1 MTNLD
6 TLADERQR
14 IKTDERKLLGALA
27 EARSKL
33 DKTRT
38 ELQESRKTRDEL
50 NETVRALKKTRDN
63 LRDKARQN
71 ITKLKTLQKTAPKL
85 LQSVTA
91 EHELQQLEWQ
101 VQSAPLGKEE
111 EKRLMIKIRALEI
124 QVTASKK
131 ILRLRD
137 DVTND
142 NKEADALHAKVQE
155 LAEESQKHHE
165 EIVILSERFE
175 ALKIKQEDVR
185 KSLSQLRGEYKDTDE
200 KYQVVRKS
208 IDLADKM
215 TQRQKEETHKQ
226 NLKEAAKKKL
236 SQGEK
241 LSLHELGAL
250 YEDEE

>member
-85 LQSVTA
+85 LQSVTS

-101 VQSAPLGKEE
+101 GQSPPLSKKE
-111 EKRLMIKIRALEI
+111 EKRLMIKNPAPEI
-124 QVTASKK
+124 QGTPAKK
-131 ILRLRD
+131 NLRLRED
-137 DVTND
+137 ATK
-142 NKEADALHAKVQE
+142 NKK
-155 LAEESQKHHE
+155 
-165 EIVILSERFE
+165 
-175 ALKIKQEDVR
+175 
-185 KSLSQLRGEYKDTDE
+185 
-200 KYQVVRKS
+200 
-208 IDLADKM
+208 
-215 TQRQKEETHKQ
+215 KEEEH
-226 NLKEAAKKKL
+226 
-236 SQGEK
+236 
-241 LSLHELGAL
+241 
-250 YEDEE
+250 

>member
-14 IKTDERKLLGALA
+14 IKTDERKLLATLA
-27 EARSKL
+27 EARDKL
-33 DKTRT
+33 DKTRN
-38 ELQESRKTRDEL
+38 ELQESRKIRDDL

-63 LRDKARQN
+63 HRDKARQN
-71 ITKLKTLQKTAPKL
+71 ITKLKTLQKTSPKTL
-85 LQSVTA
+85 AAVTA

-101 VQSAPLGKEE
+101 VQSAPLSRDE
-111 EKRLMIKIRALEI
+111 EKRMMLKIRALEI
-124 QVTASKK
+124 TVTASKK

-137 DVTND
+137 EVQKD
-142 NKEADALHAKVQE
+142 NKEADTLHAKIQE

-165 EIVILSERFE
+165 EIVILSERFQ
-175 ALKIKQEDVR
+175 ALKIKQDEIR
-185 KSLSQLRGEYKDTDE
+185 KSLNELRGEYKDTDE
-200 KYQVVRKS
+200 KYQVIRKS
-208 IDLADKM
+208 IEMADKM

-236 SQGEK
+236 SQGAK

-250 YEDEE
+250 YEEDE

>member
-101 VQSAPLGKEE
+101 GQIAP
-111 EKRLMIKIRALEI
+111 
-124 QVTASKK
+124 ASEHE
-131 ILRLRD
+131 
-137 DVTND
+137 
-142 NKEADALHAKVQE
+142 NKGL
-155 LAEESQKHHE
+155 
-165 EIVILSERFE
+165 IV
-175 ALKIKQEDVR
+175 KN
-185 KSLSQLRGEYKDTDE
+185 
-200 KYQVVRKS
+200 
-208 IDLADKM
+208 
-215 TQRQKEETHKQ
+215 ETP
-226 NLKEAAKKKL
+226 E
-236 SQGEK
+236 
-241 LSLHELGAL
+241 
-250 YEDEE
+250 

>member
-14 IKTDERKLLGALA
+14 IKTDERKLIGALA

-38 ELQESRKTRDEL
+38 ELQESRKTRDDL

-101 VQSAPLGKEE
+101 VQSAPLGKKE
-111 EKRLMIKIRALEI
+111 EKRLMMKIRTPQSPA
-124 QVTASKK
+124 TASKK
-131 ILRLRD
+131 SLRLP
-137 DVTND
+137 
-142 NKEADALHAKVQE
+142 
-155 LAEESQKHHE
+155 
-165 EIVILSERFE
+165 
-175 ALKIKQEDVR
+175 
-185 KSLSQLRGEYKDTDE
+185 DE
-200 KYQVVRKS
+200 G
-208 IDLADKM
+208 A
-215 TQRQKEETHKQ
+215 TEKEE
-226 NLKEAAKKKL
+226 E
-236 SQGEK
+236 
-241 LSLHELGAL
+241 
-250 YEDEE
+250 

>member
-63 LRDKARQN
+63 LRDKAGQN
-71 ITKLKTLQKTAPKL
+71 ITKLKTLQRTAPKL

-137 DVTND
+137 DVTKD
-142 NKEADALHAKVQE
+142 NKEADSLHAKVQE

-185 KSLSQLRGEYKDTDE
+185 KSLNQLRGEYKDTDE

-226 NLKEAAKKKL
+226 NLKEVAKKKL

-250 YEDEE
+250 YEEEG